1 MGIENLDIKNYQ
13 EIVDNATQLVSG
25 RPTKHRQVQ
34 KARIKAILNG
44 GAEGMKALLG
54 NSMETSDAD
63 LLPAPN
69 MLQSGIDRLAQ
80 KIAGVP
86 DVRVDILNH
95 NTSDRAK
102 RRAEKL
108 ERIVTSYDESQ
119 NLNLQ
124 LAQAARWLPGYG
136 YAAWIITTRTD
147 KNGYLYPTAELRD
160 PYDTFP
166 GNFGPNQEPR
176 ELAVLRRIP
185 RYKLAQLYPE
195 FAKEILNPAEEETT
209 ETAFGRGGVGTQ
221 YQNDKDNNWEDNTG
235 QGVRIIEYYDVGGT
249 YVVFPEKKMILDF
262 VPNYLSSP
270 PFVFMKRT
278 SFDELKG
285 QYDHIIGLMG
295 MMAKINIMSAI
306 AMEDSVFT
314 ETNISGEIESGQYRK
329 GRFAVNY
336 LAPGT
341 QVSKPASNVPY
352 QIFQQIDRIERQLRV
367 GGSYPVSDD
376 SQSPLSF
383 ATGRGLEELGASM
396 SLMIREY
403 HTVMADAIEMIDS
416 KRLEWDQKMYGG
428 KAKDLSGYYNNQ
440 FFSEKYDPAKDIQGA
455 YKTRRV
461 YGAMAGYDE
470 PQKIVTGLQLLQAGI
485 IDTQTLQ
492 ENLDGLDNLTTVNSR
507 ITKEKAEKV
516 LFDSLLAQAQQGDP
530 KATMAVIQIRKQPDD
545 MQSILD
551 KFYTAEE
558 PAIPEAEQELLG
570 GASLPPQGAPP
581 GIAQLLQGM
590 GG

>member
-1 MGIENLDIKNYQ
+1 MKPE
-13 EIVDNATQLVSG
+13 EIQYKITQLHFDNQSAYSTRG
-25 RPTKHRQVQ
+25 RIR
-34 KARIKAILNG
+34 AIMNG
-44 GAEGMKALLG
+44 GPDGILALLG
-54 NSMETSDAD
+54 DQIKGFQD
-63 LLPAPN
+63 FQIPVPN
-69 MLQSGIDRLAQ
+69 LMMSGLEHLSQ
-80 KIAGVP
+80 KIGRIPNLKVDVP
-86 DVRVDILNH
+86 NNKD
-95 NTSDRAK
+95 SDRA
-102 RRAEKL
+102 RAKADKIA
-108 ERIVTSYDESQ
+108 RIVTSYDDTQ
-119 NLNLQ
+119 KLDLQ
-124 LAQAARWLPGYG
+124 MPQVGRWLPGYG
-136 YAAWIITTRTD
+136 FAVWVIREKMGADGIP
-147 KNGYLYPTAELRD
+147 YPCAELRD
-160 PYDTFP
+160 PYNCFP
-166 GNFGPNQEPR
+166 GYFGADQQPKEMAIVRRVPKAALSKAYPNSADKINSKDFYQTNT
-176 ELAVLRRIP
+176 L
-185 RYKLAQLYPE
+185 
-195 FAKEILNPAEEETT
+195 
-209 ETAFGRGGVGTQ
+209 GVGNAYASAYTDS
-221 YQNDKDNNWEDNTG
+221 YNGSWANSNGEGDL
-235 QGVRIIEYYDVGGT
+235 IAEYYNEEGT
-249 YVVFPEKKMILDF
+249 YIFHMTSATILDF
-262 VPNYLSSP
+262 IPNPLDSGP
-270 PFVFMKRT
+270 AFVIAKKFA
-278 SFDELKG
+278 FDRMQGK
-285 QYDHIIGLMG
+285 YDQIIGLMAS
-295 MMAKINIMSAI
+295 MAKINVMSII
-306 AMEDSVFT
+306 AMEDAVFT

>member
-1 MGIENLDIKNYQ
+1 MTPEEIQYQ
-13 EIVDNATQLVSG
+13 ITQLHFDNQSAYSTRG
-25 RPTKHRQVQ
+25 RIR
-34 KARIKAILNG
+34 AIMNG
-44 GAEGMKALLG
+44 GPDGILALLG
-54 NSMETSDAD
+54 DQLQGFEDFQI
-63 LLPAPN
+63 PVPN
-69 MLQSGIDRLAQ
+69 LMMSGLEHLSQ
-80 KIAGVP
+80 KIGRIPNLKVDVP
-86 DVRVDILNH
+86 NNKD
-95 NTSDRAK
+95 SDRA
-102 RRAEKL
+102 RAKADKIA
-108 ERIVTSYDESQ
+108 RIVTSYDDTQ
-119 NLNLQ
+119 KLDLQ
-124 LAQAARWLPGYG
+124 MPQVGRWLPGYG
-136 YAAWIITTRTD
+136 FAVWVIREKKGPDGTP
-147 KNGYLYPTAELRD
+147 YPCAELRD
-160 PYDTFP
+160 PYNCFP
-166 GNFGPNQEPR
+166 GYFGADQQPKEMAIVRRVPK
-176 ELAVLRRIP
+176 ESLAKV
-185 RYKLAQLYPE
+185 YPK
-195 FAKEILNPAEEETT
+195 FAEKIMS
-209 ETAFGRGGVGTQ
+209 
-221 YQNDKDNNWEDNTG
+221 KDAYATNTLG
-235 QGVRIIEYYDVGGT
+235 IGNAYASAYTDSYNGSWANSNGEGDLVAEYYNEEGT
-249 YVVFPEKKMILDF
+249 YIFHMTSATILDF
-262 VPNYLSSP
+262 IPNPLDSGP
-270 PFVFMKRT
+270 AFVIAKKFA
-278 SFDELKG
+278 FDRLQG
-285 QYDHIIGLMG
+285 QYDQIIGLMAS
-295 MMAKINIMSAI
+295 MAKINVMSII
-306 AMEDSVFT
+306 AMEDAVFT

-428 KAKDLSGYYNNQ
+428 KSKDLSGYYNNQ
-440 FFSEKYDPAKDIQGA
+440 FFSEKYDPSVDIQGA

-507 ITKEKAEKV
+507 ITKEKADKV

-551 KFYTAEE
+551 KFYTAEQPE
-558 PAIPEAEQELLG
+558 IPQAEQDLLG
-570 GASLPPQGAPP
+570 GATLPPQGPPP

>member
-1 MGIENLDIKNYQ
+1 MTPEEIQYAVTNLHY
-13 EIVDNATQLVSG
+13 DNQSAYSTRG
-25 RPTKHRQVQ
+25 RIR
-34 KARIKAILNG
+34 AIMNG
-44 GAEGMKALLG
+44 GPDGILALLG
-54 NSMETSDAD
+54 DQLKGFQD
-63 LLPAPN
+63 YQIPVPN
-69 MLQSGIDRLAQ
+69 LMMSGLEHLSQ
-80 KIAGVP
+80 KIGRIPNLKVDVP
-86 DVRVDILNH
+86 NNKD
-95 NTSDRAK
+95 SDRA
-102 RRAEKL
+102 RAKADKIA
-108 ERIVTSYDESQ
+108 RIVTSYDDTQ
-119 NLNLQ
+119 KLDLQ
-124 LAQAARWLPGYG
+124 MPQVGRWLPGYG
-136 YAAWIITTRTD
+136 FAVWVIREKKGPDGTP
-147 KNGYLYPTAELRD
+147 YPCAELRD
-160 PYDTFP
+160 PYNCFP
-166 GNFGPNQEPR
+166 GYFGADQQPKEM
-176 ELAVLRRIP
+176 AIIRRVP
-185 RYKLAQLYPE
+185 KEALTKTYPQAADKINSKD
-195 FAKEILNPAEEETT
+195 FYQVNTL
-209 ETAFGRGGVGTQ
+209 GVGNVYGSAYTDS
-221 YQNDKDNNWEDNTG
+221 YNGSWANSNGEGDL
-235 QGVRIIEYYDVGGT
+235 IAEYYNEEGT
-249 YVVFPEKKMILDF
+249 YIFHMTSATILDF
-262 VPNYLSSP
+262 IPNPLDSGP
-270 PFVFMKRT
+270 AFVIAKKFA
-278 SFDELKG
+278 FDRLQG
-285 QYDHIIGLMG
+285 QYDQIIGLMAS
-295 MMAKINIMSAI
+295 MAKINVMSII
-306 AMEDSVFT
+306 AMEDAVFT

-428 KAKDLSGYYNNQ
+428 KSKDLSGYYNNQ
-440 FFSEKYDPAKDIQGA
+440 FFSEKYDPSVDINGA

-530 KATMAVIQIRKQPDD
+530 KATMAVIQIRKKPDD

-551 KFYTAEE
+551 KFYTAEQPE
-558 PAIPEAEQELLG
+558 IPQAEQDLLG
-570 GASLPPQGAPP
+570 GATLPPQGPPP

>member
-1 MGIENLDIKNYQ
+1 MTPEEIQYQ
-13 EIVDNATQLVSG
+13 ITQLHYDNQSAYSTRG
-25 RPTKHRQVQ
+25 RIR
-34 KARIKAILNG
+34 AIMNG
-44 GAEGMKALLG
+44 GPDGLLALLG
-54 NSMETSDAD
+54 DQIKGFQD
-63 LLPAPN
+63 FQIPVPN
-69 MLQSGIDRLAQ
+69 LMMSGLEHLSQ
-80 KIAGVP
+80 KIGRIPNLKVDVP
-86 DVRVDILNH
+86 NNKD
-95 NTSDRAK
+95 SDRA
-102 RRAEKL
+102 RAKADKIA
-108 ERIVTSYDESQ
+108 RIVTSYDDTQ
-119 NLNLQ
+119 KLDLQ
-124 LAQAARWLPGYG
+124 MPQVGRWLPGYG
-136 YAAWIITTRTD
+136 FAVWVIREKKGPDGTP
-147 KNGYLYPTAELRD
+147 YPCAELRD
-160 PYDTFP
+160 PYNCFP
-166 GNFGPNQEPR
+166 GYFGADQQPKEM
-176 ELAVLRRIP
+176 AIVRRVP
-185 RYKLAQLYPE
+185 KESLAQVYPKYAE
-195 FAKEILNPAEEETT
+195 KIMAKDGYETNSLGIGNAYASAYT
-209 ETAFGRGGVGTQ
+209 DSYNGSWANSNGEGDLVA
-221 YQNDKDNNWEDNTG
+221 
-235 QGVRIIEYYDVGGT
+235 EYYNEEGT
-249 YVVFPEKKMILDF
+249 YIFHMTSATILDF
-262 VPNYLSSP
+262 IPNPLDSGP
-270 PFVFMKRT
+270 AFVVAKKFA
-278 SFDELKG
+278 FDRLQG
-285 QYDHIIGLMG
+285 QYDQIIGLMAS
-295 MMAKINIMSAI
+295 MAKINVMSII
-306 AMEDSVFT
+306 AMEDAVFT

-516 LFDSLLAQAQQGDP
+516 LFDSLLEQAQQGDP

-581 GIAQLLQGM
+581 GIAQLLQGL

>member
-1 MGIENLDIKNYQ
+1 MTPEEIQYQ
-13 EIVDNATQLVSG
+13 ITQLHYDNQSAYSTRG
-25 RPTKHRQVQ
+25 RIR
-34 KARIKAILNG
+34 AIMNG
-44 GAEGMKALLG
+44 GPDGILALLG
-54 NSMETSDAD
+54 DQLQGFEDFQI
-63 LLPAPN
+63 PVPN
-69 MLQSGIDRLAQ
+69 LMMSGLEHLSQ
-80 KIAGVP
+80 KIGRIPNLKVDVP
-86 DVRVDILNH
+86 NNKD
-95 NTSDRAK
+95 SDRA
-102 RRAEKL
+102 RAKADKIA
-108 ERIVTSYDESQ
+108 RIVTSYDDTQ
-119 NLNLQ
+119 KLDLQ
-124 LAQAARWLPGYG
+124 MPQVGRWLPGYG
-136 YAAWIITTRTD
+136 FAVWVIREKKGPDGTP
-147 KNGYLYPTAELRD
+147 YPCAELRD
-160 PYDTFP
+160 PYNCFP
-166 GNFGPNQEPR
+166 GYFGADQQPKEMAIVRRVPK
-176 ELAVLRRIP
+176 EALART
-185 RYKLAQLYPE
+185 YPKSAE
-195 FAKEILNPAEEETT
+195 KIMAKDGYET
-209 ETAFGRGGVGTQ
+209 
-221 YQNDKDNNWEDNTG
+221 NTLG
-235 QGVRIIEYYDVGGT
+235 IGNAYASAYTDSYNGSWANSNGEGDLIAEYYNEEGT
-249 YVVFPEKKMILDF
+249 YIFHMTSATILDF
-262 VPNYLSSP
+262 IPNPLDSGP
-270 PFVFMKRT
+270 AFVIAKKFA
-278 SFDELKG
+278 FDRMQG
-285 QYDHIIGLMG
+285 QYDQIIGLMAS
-295 MMAKINIMSAI
+295 MAKINVMSII
-306 AMEDSVFT
+306 AMEDAVFT

-428 KAKDLSGYYNNQ
+428 KSKDLSGYYNNQ
-440 FFSEKYDPAKDIQGA
+440 FFSEKYDPSVDIQGA

-530 KATMAVIQIRKQPDD
+530 KATMAVIQIRKKPDD

-551 KFYTAEE
+551 KFYTAEQPE
-558 PAIPEAEQELLG
+558 IPQAEQDLLG
-570 GASLPPQGAPP
+570 GATLPPQGPPP

>member
-1 MGIENLDIKNYQ
+1 MTPEEIQYQ
-13 EIVDNATQLVSG
+13 ITQLHYDNQSAYSTRG
-25 RPTKHRQVQ
+25 RIR
-34 KARIKAILNG
+34 AIMNG
-44 GAEGMKALLG
+44 GPDGLLALLG
-54 NSMETSDAD
+54 DQIKGFQD
-63 LLPAPN
+63 FQIPVPN
-69 MLQSGIDRLAQ
+69 LMMSGLEHLSQ
-80 KIAGVP
+80 KIGRIPNLKVDVP
-86 DVRVDILNH
+86 NNKD
-95 NTSDRAK
+95 SDRA
-102 RRAEKL
+102 RAKADKIA
-108 ERIVTSYDESQ
+108 RIVTSYDDTQ
-119 NLNLQ
+119 KLDLQ
-124 LAQAARWLPGYG
+124 MPQVGRWLPGYG
-136 YAAWIITTRTD
+136 FAVWVIREKKGPDGTP
-147 KNGYLYPTAELRD
+147 YPCAELRD
-160 PYDTFP
+160 PYNCFP
-166 GNFGPNQEPR
+166 GYFGADQQPKEM
-176 ELAVLRRIP
+176 AIVRRVP
-185 RYKLAQLYPE
+185 KESLAQVYPK
-195 FAKEILNPAEEETT
+195 FAEQIMA
-209 ETAFGRGGVGTQ
+209 
-221 YQNDKDNNWEDNTG
+221 KDAYATNSLGIGNAYASAYTDSYNGSWANSNGEGDLLA
-235 QGVRIIEYYDVGGT
+235 EYYNEEGT
-249 YVVFPEKKMILDF
+249 YIFHMTSGTILDF
-262 VPNYLSSP
+262 IPNPLDSGP
-270 PFVFMKRT
+270 AFVVAKKFA
-278 SFDELKG
+278 FDRLQG
-285 QYDHIIGLMG
+285 QYDQIIGLMAS
-295 MMAKINIMSAI
+295 MAKINVMSII
-306 AMEDSVFT
+306 AMEDAVFT

-581 GIAQLLQGM
+581 GIAQLLQGL

>member
-1 MGIENLDIKNYQ
+1 MTPEEIQYQ
-13 EIVDNATQLVSG
+13 ITQLHYDNQSAYSTRG
-25 RPTKHRQVQ
+25 RIR
-34 KARIKAILNG
+34 AIMNG
-44 GAEGMKALLG
+44 GPDGLLALLG
-54 NSMETSDAD
+54 DQIKGFQD
-63 LLPAPN
+63 FQIPVPN
-69 MLQSGIDRLAQ
+69 LMMSGLEHLSQ
-80 KIAGVP
+80 KIGRIPNLKVDVP
-86 DVRVDILNH
+86 NNKD
-95 NTSDRAK
+95 SDRA
-102 RRAEKL
+102 RAKADKIA
-108 ERIVTSYDESQ
+108 RIVTSYDDTQ
-119 NLNLQ
+119 KLDLQ
-124 LAQAARWLPGYG
+124 MPQVGRWLPGYG
-136 YAAWIITTRTD
+136 FAVWVIREKKGPDGTP
-147 KNGYLYPTAELRD
+147 YPCAELRD
-160 PYDTFP
+160 PYNCFP
-166 GNFGPNQEPR
+166 GYFGADQQPKEM
-176 ELAVLRRIP
+176 AIVRRVP
-185 RYKLAQLYPE
+185 KESLAQVYPK
-195 FAKEILNPAEEETT
+195 FAEQIMA
-209 ETAFGRGGVGTQ
+209 
-221 YQNDKDNNWEDNTG
+221 KDAYATNSLGIGNAYASAYTDSYNGSWANSNGEGDLLA
-235 QGVRIIEYYDVGGT
+235 EYYNEEGT
-249 YVVFPEKKMILDF
+249 YIFHMTSGTILDF
-262 VPNYLSSP
+262 IPNPLESGP
-270 PFVFMKRT
+270 AFVVAKKFA
-278 SFDELKG
+278 FDRLQG
-285 QYDHIIGLMG
+285 QYDQIIGLMAS
-295 MMAKINIMSAI
+295 MAKINVMSII
-306 AMEDSVFT
+306 AMEDAVFT

-428 KAKDLSGYYNNQ
+428 KSKDLSGYYNNQ
-440 FFSEKYDPAKDIQGA
+440 FFSEKYDPTKDIQGA

-530 KATMAVIQIRKQPDD
+530 KATMAVIQIRKKPDD

-551 KFYTAEE
+551 KFYTAEQPE
-558 PAIPEAEQELLG
+558 IPQAEQDLLG
-570 GASLPPQGAPP
+570 GATLPPQGPPP

>member
-1 MGIENLDIKNYQ
+1 MTPEEIQYQ
-13 EIVDNATQLVSG
+13 ITQLHFDNQSAYSTRG
-25 RPTKHRQVQ
+25 RIR
-34 KARIKAILNG
+34 AIMNG
-44 GAEGMKALLG
+44 GPDGLLALLG
-54 NSMETSDAD
+54 DQIKGFQD
-63 LLPAPN
+63 FQIPVPN
-69 MLQSGIDRLAQ
+69 LMMSGLEHLSQ
-80 KIAGVP
+80 KIGRIPNLKVDVP
-86 DVRVDILNH
+86 NNKD
-95 NTSDRAK
+95 SDRA
-102 RRAEKL
+102 RAKADKIA
-108 ERIVTSYDESQ
+108 RIVTSYDDTQ
-119 NLNLQ
+119 KLDLQ
-124 LAQAARWLPGYG
+124 MPQVGRWLPGYG
-136 YAAWIITTRTD
+136 FAVWVIREKKGPDGTP
-147 KNGYLYPTAELRD
+147 YPCAELRD
-160 PYDTFP
+160 PYNCFP
-166 GNFGPNQEPR
+166 GYFGADQQPKEM
-176 ELAVLRRIP
+176 AIIRRVP
-185 RYKLAQLYPE
+185 KESLTKAYPQSADKINSKD
-195 FAKEILNPAEEETT
+195 FYQTSTL
-209 ETAFGRGGVGTQ
+209 GVGNAYGSAYTDS
-221 YQNDKDNNWEDNTG
+221 YNGSWANSNGEGDL
-235 QGVRIIEYYDVGGT
+235 IAEYYNEEGT
-249 YVVFPEKKMILDF
+249 YIFHMTSATILDF
-262 VPNYLSSP
+262 IPNPLDSGP
-270 PFVFMKRT
+270 AFVIAKKFA
-278 SFDELKG
+278 FDRLQG
-285 QYDHIIGLMG
+285 QYDQIIGLMAS
-295 MMAKINIMSAI
+295 MAKINVMSII
-306 AMEDSVFT
+306 AMEDAVFT

-428 KAKDLSGYYNNQ
+428 KSKDLSGYYNNQ
-440 FFSEKYDPAKDIQGA
+440 FFSEKYDPSVDIQGA

-530 KATMAVIQIRKQPDD
+530 KATMAVIQIRKKPDN
-545 MQSILD
+545 MQNILD
-551 KFYTAEE
+551 KFYTAEQPE
-558 PAIPEAEQELLG
+558 IPQAEQDLLG
-570 GASLPPQGAPP
+570 GATLPPQGPPP